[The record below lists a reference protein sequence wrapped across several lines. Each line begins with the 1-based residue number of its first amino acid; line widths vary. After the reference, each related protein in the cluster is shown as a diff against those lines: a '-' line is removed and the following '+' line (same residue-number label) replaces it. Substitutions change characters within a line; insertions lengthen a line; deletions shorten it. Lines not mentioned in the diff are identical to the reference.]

1 MRRPQHQTRQQR
13 QIYGLESGSLSARED
28 KAFTLVKHFLC
39 QQKKICCIGKLYRIR
54 CAIGVDGVT
63 KIQSMHYGIVRLIK
77 HVWCTDFS
85 WVSQFEAA
93 YGDFLDLVGCLLSQP
108 RVTEMFA
115 TTA

>member
-1 MRRPQHQTRQQR
+1 M
-13 QIYGLESGSLSARED
+13 
-28 KAFTLVKHFLC
+28 KHFLC

-63 KIQSMHYGIVRLIK
+63 KIQSMHYGILRLIK